1 MTGESITQLGAGMGL
16 LVATMKLTTWGR
28 RGLMWYAR
36 ECSRRW
42 TKRTESDFKT
52 VSSLTVMFL
61 PLGVLFMLAGENAM
75 AAVLLVDLM
84 VMGALFVFTA
94 FMWPSMMEPME
105 GGSGTPRRRRMDGGR
120 RV

>member
-1 MTGESITQLGAGMGL
+1 
-16 LVATMKLTTWGR
+16 
-28 RGLMWYAR
+28 
-36 ECSRRW
+36 
-42 TKRTESDFKT
+42 
-52 VSSLTVMFL
+52 
-61 PLGVLFMLAGENAM
+61 MLAGENAM